1 MPATRDIRLGSG
13 GLWLAFAA
21 FAAALALSPVARAE
35 TRSALV
41 IGNSGY
47 AVRPLTNPKRDAA
60 LISDTLKSVGFDVTT
75 VIDGTQ
81 AEMKSAVLEFGRKL
95 SQPDSVAVFYYAGHG
110 VQVDGEN
117 YLVPVGA
124 DIRDLEEVALNGVN
138 LSEVLKTMERA
149 NSGLNL
155 AILDACRDNPFAS
168 RTRSGASG
176 LAEVSAPAGTMIA
189 YATAPGRVA
198 LDGTG
203 DNSPYTAALAEAIPA
218 EGAALEEVFRRA
230 RRKVLEVTKGR
241 QTPWEHSSLTGEFY
255 FRIKTSP
262 PEITQREPSVPPPAQ
277 DQRLLEFAAWDAIKA
292 STDPT
297 DLQRFVEQYPTSPFS
312 ELASIRLDKLK
323 KPEPSPYSWVITET
337 ASLPDNNAAETFYEE
352 ALKLDGPS
360 ATTADIMTAASLYT
374 KSANLGLPTAM
385 FAVGRAYD
393 KGRGQVRNIAQA
405 FQWYR
410 AAANA
415 GHAGAMSSLGT
426 MYEYGEGTSPD
437 LAEAF
442 RLYRMAADRGDTNA
456 MCSLGYLFASGKGAV
471 RDPVEARRWYLTAA
485 ERNQPRAAYNLALM
499 NLKGEGGRLDLV
511 EAVRLLNVS
520 AAQGHAGA
528 LRELAALYDTGRG
541 VRRDPA
547 AAANHFLRAI
557 RAADVKTRNTMLDT
571 PNKLSLPLRLSVQ
584 RELSALGYYQGR
596 SNGVFDTATKRALD
610 RYASKN

>member
-1 MPATRDIRLGSG
+1 MPATRDIRLRSG
-13 GLWLAFAA
+13 GLWLAI
-21 FAAALALSPVARAE
+21 AALASALSPVARAE